1 MKPNLS
7 FRWLGVQGVELRC
20 KEQTLVIDPFFT
32 RPPLTAMLLL
42 RPVQPDRELILR
54 MVPACSYILV
64 THSHYDHLMDVPDL
78 ARHTGATVFGSANTG
93 QILDLSGVPG
103 SQFHQV
109 QPGER
114 LNLGPFEVEVF
125 ANHHVS
131 LLAAGT
137 IFNGPIR
144 PGLRPPLRQVDYR
157 MDRPFGFYIQ
167 AQGVRILVCPG
178 PARPADVLLAGVD
191 WKEGYYRSLLAATR
205 PRLFVPLHWDN
216 FFRSLEQPLREL
228 VRPTG
233 LSLKRLA
240 GLMAEAAP
248 TTKFRVPSIFE
259 RLNLIELISEPAEG
273 PHAPS

>member
-1 MKPNLS
+1 MKPTLS
-7 FRWLGVQGVELRC
+7 FRWLGVQGVKLRC
-20 KEQTLVIDPFFT
+20 GEQTLVIDPFFT
-32 RPPLTAMLLL
+32 RPPLRAMLLL
-42 RPVQPDRELILR
+42 KPVQPDRELILR
-54 MVPACSYILV
+54 KVPACSYILV

-103 SQFHQV
+103 SQFQQV

-114 LNLGPFEVEVF
+114 LSLGPFEVEVF
-125 ANHHVS
+125 ANRHGS
-131 LLAAGT
+131 LLAAEA

-144 PGLRPPLRQVDYR
+144 SGLHPPLRQVDYR
-157 MDRPFGFYIQ
+157 MDRPFGFFIQ

-178 PARPADVLLAGVD
+178 SARPADILLAGMG
-191 WKEGYYRSLLAATR
+191 WKEGYYRNQLAAAQ

-240 GLMAEAAP
+240 GLTAEAAP
-248 TTKFRVPSIFE
+248 ATKFLVPAIFE
-259 RLNLIELISEPAEG
+259 RLNLIELTAEPASYN
-273 PHAPS
+273 ASL

>member
-32 RPPLTAMLLL
+32 RPPLGSMLLL

-78 ARHTGATVFGSANTG
+78 ARHTGVTVFGSANTG

-103 SQFHQV
+103 SQFQQV

-114 LNLGPFEVEVF
+114 LSLGPFEVEVF
-125 ANHHVS
+125 ANRHVS
-131 LLAAGT
+131 LLAAEA

-144 PGLRPPLRQVDYR
+144 SGLHPPLRQVDYR
-157 MDRPFGFYIQ
+157 MDRPFGFFIQ

-178 PARPADVLLAGVD
+178 PARPADILLAGMG
-191 WKEGYYRSLLAATR
+191 WKEGYYRNQLAAAQ

-240 GLMAEAAP
+240 GLTAEAAP
-248 TTKFRVPSIFE
+248 ATKFLVPAIFE
-259 RLNLIELISEPAEG
+259 RLNLIELTAEPASYN
-273 PHAPS
+273 ASL